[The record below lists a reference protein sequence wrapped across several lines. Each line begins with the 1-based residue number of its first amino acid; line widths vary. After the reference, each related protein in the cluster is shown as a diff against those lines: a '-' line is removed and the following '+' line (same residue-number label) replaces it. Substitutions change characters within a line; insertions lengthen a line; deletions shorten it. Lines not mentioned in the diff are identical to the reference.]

1 VIAGYAIGALIR
13 WMITSV
19 VVTLVAILAGMRIK
33 GSPIDLV
40 GLYLLAVMVNV
51 AFLFWACG
59 IAMRFQSVQAGP
71 MMQTP
76 VFLLLFFAPVYV
88 PLKLLQGWIH
98 GVATANPITQLLE
111 AIRGLLAGHPVEVG
125 VAYLVAAG
133 LIFFLGMW
141 AIFNL
146 RHAEAKG

>member
-1 VIAGYAIGALIR
+1 
-13 WMITSV
+13 
-19 VVTLVAILAGMRIK
+19 
-33 GSPIDLV
+33 
-40 GLYLLAVMVNV
+40 
-51 AFLFWACG
+51 
-59 IAMRFQSVQAGP
+59 MRFQSVQAGP